1 MVLEFIL
8 RTRVK
13 YLAICIVGLFCLILY
28 LSGNGDHSVDEERLG
43 LIQYKKNLL
52 TQQAELRKK
61 ANSNKGPQQESPADF
76 QVHFVSGK
84 ELAKE
89 VDNEHK
95 SLQVHTIKITNVER
109 TKVVVDC
116 EDPFSS
122 FGKAIIPG
130 GVYEFTVTDLFS
142 KRHYWCSAKYGTT
155 HFLFKAYGEGAPRD
169 NNQIT
174 LKKEGAFINGKLVN
188 IEDHPMP
195 KLPPRGVRIS
205 GLPDPGEEGPLLVHH
220 PLQVAPNVADI
231 PVHHEEGPVQ
241 HHQRLADTNAHLFNH
256 SNES

>member
-1 MVLEFIL
+1 
-8 RTRVK
+8 
-13 YLAICIVGLFCLILY
+13 
-28 LSGNGDHSVDEERLG
+28 VDEERLG

-52 TQQAELRKK
+52 TKEAELRKK
-61 ANSNKGPQQESPADF
+61 ANGAGNNNKGPQQESPKDF

-95 SLQVHTIKITNVER
+95 SLQVHNIKITNVER

-122 FGKAIIPG
+122 FGKVIAPG
-130 GVYEFTVTDLFS
+130 AAYEFTVTDLFS
-142 KRHYWCSAKYGTT
+142 KRHYWCSAKYGTV

-205 GLPDPGEEGPLLVHH
+205 GHPDPDEEGQGPHPPPPHLQHPH
-220 PLQVAPNVADI
+220 PLQGVVVPNVADI
-231 PVHHEEGPVQ
+231 PVHHHLQQQDPAAAAA
-241 HHQRLADTNAHLFNH
+241 HHDMGLAHENPHLFDH